1 MGVVQSFFLIA
12 GIFLRVPSD
21 RLVLSTRLRQNP
33 QRIHIQLG
41 EHAMKLSLKSF
52 IIAAALFH
60 VIGFLFV
67 SLLNIILPPYGG
79 AWIAVLTSLYP
90 GYRPEQGPI
99 SIVVG
104 VLYALLAGG
113 VAGALF
119 AWLYNRFA
127 DRV

>member
-1 MGVVQSFFLIA
+1 
-12 GIFLRVPSD
+12 
-21 RLVLSTRLRQNP
+21 
-33 QRIHIQLG
+33 
-41 EHAMKLSLKSF
+41 MKLSLKSF